1 MHILLHNMGDGSII
15 AVTIMDRMIPGRAEA
30 TSQSFVDEL
39 NKAVWAGGED
49 SLRALEELS
58 GIAMGGHQEAK
69 EFINAIDDAVGAG
82 ELVLVSPPEQ
92 TKSSSKFNSVLFI
105 ATHPVLSARAKL
117 RQIAV
122 SIEHQAPPHT
132 STWEEFP
139 NLSVY
144 EAAKALRDTEE
155 RLGGGVPKNAWPET
169 DQKLM
174 KKGEKPKGYP
184 EHPNV

>member
-1 MHILLHNMGDGSII
+1 MGNGSII

-30 TSQSFVDEL
+30 ASQSFVDEL
-39 NKAVWAGGED
+39 NKAVWASGED

-58 GIAMGGHQEAK
+58 EIAMGGHQEAR

-82 ELVLVSPPEQ
+82 ELILASLPEQ

-105 ATHPVLSARAKL
+105 TTHPVLSAKAKL
-117 RQIAV
+117 RQIMV
-122 SIEHQAPPHT
+122 SIEHEAPPHT

-144 EAAKALRDTEE
+144 EAAKALRAAEE
-155 RLGGGVPKNAWPET
+155 RLREGVPKNAWSET

-174 KKGEKPKGYP
+174 GKGEKPKSYP